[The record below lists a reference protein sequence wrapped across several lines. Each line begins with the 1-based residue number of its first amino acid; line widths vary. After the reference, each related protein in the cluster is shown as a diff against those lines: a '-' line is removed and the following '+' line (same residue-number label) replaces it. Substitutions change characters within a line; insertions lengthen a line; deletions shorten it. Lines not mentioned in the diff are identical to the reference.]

1 MGGMEHLL
9 MRHLNLFALS
19 LIFSASGYGL
29 TINMTIEGED
39 LRIDNASVQAISGYL
54 NYTPALGETYAGLK
68 STKKWVPIQIKTG
81 SYITFTNGTTQV
93 VDVPISTT
101 GTEFVWEGE
110 GFSLDTSDTT
120 NLGYYSCP
128 TSQIPSGISLDNSTS
143 GDCRSPYPLVS
154 LKETI
159 PFYEVRPMLLIRTF
173 ALLAAFKGKPE
184 GVYIGS
190 MELPITYFDY
200 DDSLSLFTEQTL
212 PPIIVTF
219 QVDYIPETFTSLVV
233 TSENDGKMPPEY
245 GSGTVK
251 GETRFNIETLGY
263 FNTGIKMK
271 FDTSKDY
278 SLTHESQTDKKIPYY
293 VHCDTCEDK
302 VIVGDNGK
310 VTTSVLNNAGV
321 VLAPV
326 GSDNTR
332 INYNLTVG
340 YSDKTVNEV
349 VTGGYSDSFVV
360 IFGLDF

>member
-1 MGGMEHLL
+1 
-9 MRHLNLFALS
+9 MRYLILFALS
-19 LIFSASGYGL
+19 LVFSASSYAL
-29 TINMTIEGED
+29 TVNVTVKGED
-39 LRIDNASVQAISGYL
+39 IRYENARS
-54 NYTPALGETYAGLK
+54 YAGSFYLTTA
-68 STKKWVPIQIKTG
+68 SEIYSGLEPTKKWIPAVEKG
-81 SYITFTNGTTQV
+81 SKLVTLTNGTSQAEVTV
-93 VDVPISTT
+93 GIY
-101 GTEFVWEGE
+101 GLEFDWG
-110 GFSLDTSDTT
+110 GLNSSIDTSDSSH
-120 NLGYYSCP
+120 G
-128 TSQIPSGISLDNSTS
+128 SGLEKGRCNPEQTASGVLLNNSAANYTCISN
-143 GDCRSPYPLVS
+143 YPVVS
-154 LKETI
+154 AKENI
-159 PFYEVRPMLLIRTF
+159 PFYFVRPMFQLPDLLT
-173 ALLAAFKGKPE
+173 ALKGKPE
-184 GVYIGS
+184 GIYVGS
-190 MELPITYFDY
+190 LKVPVRYYFYNSMSIFTYRN
-200 DDSLSLFTEQTL
+200 LSLNL
-212 PPIIVTF
+212 TF
-219 QVDYIPETFTSLVV
+219 QVNYLPEVFTSLVV
-233 TSENDGKMPPEY
+233 TPENGGVMPPQY

-278 SLTHESQTDKKIPYY
+278 SLTHDSQTEKEIPYY

-326 GSDNTR
+326 GSDKTR

>member
-1 MGGMEHLL
+1 
-9 MRHLNLFALS
+9 MRHLNLFAFS

-39 LRIDNASVQAISGYL
+39 IRVDNARLDWASDSGEYL
-54 NYTPALGETYAGLK
+54 DYVPTLGETYAGLK
-68 STKKWVPIQIKTG
+68 STKKWIPMLIKEG
-81 SYITFTNGTTQV
+81 GLITFTNGTTQV
-93 VDVPISTT
+93 DVPMTT
-101 GTEFVWEGE
+101 NGTEFVWEGG
-110 GFSLDTSDTT
+110 GFSPDTSDTSH
-120 NLGYYSCP
+120 LGGLICD
-128 TSQIPSGISLDNSTS
+128 TSQIPSGIYLIGEIAS
-143 GDCRSPYPLVS
+143 GHCRSPYPLVS

-159 PFYEVRPMLLIRTF
+159 PFYEVRPMLLIRKF
-173 ALLAAFKGKPE
+173 QILAAFKGKPE
-184 GVYIGS
+184 GVYISS
-190 MELPITYFDY
+190 MEIPVKYYDY
-200 DDSLSLFTEQTL
+200 DDSVSLFTLQTL

-219 QVDYIPETFTSLVV
+219 QLDYIPEAFTSLVV
-233 TSENDGKMPPEY
+233 TSENDGKIPPEY

-293 VHCDTCEDK
+293 VHCDTCEYK